1 MELIKGSENSNS
13 FLKAMLQER
22 TKIDQFLKKIEE
34 KDKVIQTIENTKLA
48 NIVSHKFILNES

>member
-1 MELIKGSENSNS
+1 MELIKGSENSNA

-34 KDKVIQTIENTKLA
+34 KDKLIQMIENTKLQ
-48 NIVSHKFILNES
+48 NIVALRVI

>member
-34 KDKVIQTIENTKLA
+34 KDKLIQMIENTKLQ
-48 NIVSHKFILNES
+48 NIVALRVI